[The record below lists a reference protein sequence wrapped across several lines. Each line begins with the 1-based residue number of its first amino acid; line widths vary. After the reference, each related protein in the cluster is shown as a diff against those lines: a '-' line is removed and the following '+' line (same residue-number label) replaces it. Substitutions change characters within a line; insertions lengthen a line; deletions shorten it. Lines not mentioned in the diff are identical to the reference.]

1 MQVLQLTD
9 EQVALL
15 PAEQQQSIF
24 VLKDQIAK
32 SAKRSISFYIRQ
44 LVLSRV

>member
-32 SAKRSISFYIRQ
+32 SAKRSI
-44 LVLSRV
+44 